1 MQLKAVAGAR
11 LHVGGSVFRVPFP
24 VTNYNL
30 CVISS
35 SSSRRQSDTSGP
47 QETVETPDTRLE
59 RCCTVH
65 SHRIVFTE
73 R

>member
-11 LHVGGSVFRVPFP
+11 LHVGGAVFRVPFP

-35 SSSRRQSDTSGP
+35 SRRRQSDTSGP
-47 QETVETPDTRLE
+47 QETVETPDTGQE
-59 RCCTVH
+59 RCCTLY
-65 SHRIVFTE
+65 SHRGMSTE

>member
-47 QETVETPDTRLE
+47 QETVETPDTRLLG
-59 RCCTVH
+59 CVQSQGH
-65 SHRIVFTE
+65 VY
-73 R
+73 